1 MLFHEKYQKLKEQSA
16 VEEAALHMTLDP
28 NVEAVVSSK
37 AILLFRRMPQDIGF
51 DDMAVVDLHTHGV
64 RIVGDL
70 ETLGFWKSDDRR
82 LRALAVGAQDEVFKV
97 TNLSPDHPVYS
108 NFRFISSNS
117 AGSISNSISLFSLKV
132 LTVIDSYWKV
142 SAISHQIWMLKLPN
156 LTGQ

>member
-1 MLFHEKYQKLKEQSA
+1 MVVKRKRGKKSAKPKMLPEHDWRTSDADELLK
-16 VEEAALHMTLDP
+16 
-28 NVEAVVSSK
+28 
-37 AILLFRRMPQDIGF
+37 
-51 DDMAVVDLHTHGV
+51 
-64 RIVGDL
+64 
-70 ETLGFWKSDDRR
+70 RR
-82 LRALAVGAQDEVFKV
+82 LRAQDEVFKV